1 MIGILYNIAI
11 IFNGNTTGS
20 HLIHQAAPEPQALVR
35 PCVAP
40 APATQRSESNS
51 QVCLF
56 LPRKN
61 VRFAQG
67 NICLTPFLILMM
79 MMMFDD

>member
-11 IFNGNTTGS
+11 IFNGNTFGS
-20 HLIHQAAPEPQALVR
+20 HLIHQAAPEPRALVR

-51 QVCLF
+51 QTVYF
-56 LPRKN
+56 SHEK
-61 VRFAQG
+61 
-67 NICLTPFLILMM
+67 M
-79 MMMFDD
+79 

>member
-56 LPRKN
+56 
-61 VRFAQG
+61 
-67 NICLTPFLILMM
+67 
-79 MMMFDD
+79 